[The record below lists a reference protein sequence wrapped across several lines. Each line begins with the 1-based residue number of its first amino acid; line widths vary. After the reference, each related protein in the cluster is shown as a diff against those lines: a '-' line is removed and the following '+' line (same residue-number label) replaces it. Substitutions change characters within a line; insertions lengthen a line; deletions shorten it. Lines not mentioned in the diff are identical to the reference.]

1 VSAEKRSADER
12 LVDQI
17 ALVETLADYARASAD
32 RDLARCRLVRLARRL
47 TESWELT
54 DEEALRI
61 AGGEALAAIRA
72 AEGGPPQEKTP

>member
-1 VSAEKRSADER
+1 VSSEKRSADER

-32 RDLARCRLVRLARRL
+32 RDLARYQLVRLARRL

-61 AGGEALAAIRA
+61 AGREALAAIRA
-72 AEGGPPQEKTP
+72 AEGTSEGEKAP